1 MTKEADQITWAGSS
15 DHKVDETTNKLS
27 IVCWLTLYGAGVGI
41 QFEVSVKS
49 GDVRNSTKTEREL
62 VIEMRI
68 STKRGKD
75 EELLGEGAR

>member
-1 MTKEADQITWAGSS
+1 M
-15 DHKVDETTNKLS
+15 
-27 IVCWLTLYGAGVGI
+27 CWLTLCGAGVGI